1 MSFDTTKH
9 GTHMAKMGQKLTPV
23 DAGHGLCIEGIKLLK
38 TSRRVIHDTFG
49 AGEIIMFQDD
59 DFDAKNTENPDVLVA
74 STGVAPLL

>member
-1 MSFDTTKH
+1 MRH
-9 GTHMAKMGQKLTPV
+9 LAI
-23 DAGHGLCIEGIKLLK
+23 HGLCIEGNKLLK
-38 TSRRVIHDTFG
+38 TSTRVIHDTFG